1 MAARK
6 YGFSESLSIKI
17 NLLEFASKFRS
28 PLGPEK
34 ITIEIAF
41 LDRLGPKTLEG
52 LSFFEFAR
60 LCRAKRPR
68 YVVFYSALTFRLG
81 RPKIDIGGIAQTT
94 LFKTTFEYFPPKVS
108 LKR

>member
-1 MAARK
+1 MFLK
-6 YGFSESLSIKI
+6 QGQ
-17 NLLEFASKFRS
+17 FRS
-28 PLGPEK
+28 ALGPEK
-34 ITIEIAF
+34 IIIEIAF

-81 RPKIDIGGIAQTT
+81 RPKVDIGGIAQTIM
-94 LFKTTFEYFPPKVS
+94 FKVLLSIFRQK
-108 LKR
+108 

>member
-1 MAARK
+1 MFLK
-6 YGFSESLSIKI
+6 QGQ
-17 NLLEFASKFRS
+17 FRS
-28 PLGPEK
+28 ALGPEK

-81 RPKIDIGGIAQTT
+81 RPKNRHRRNRGNRSVQSA
-94 LFKTTFEYFPPKVS
+94 FERFPQKVS